1 MRCAAREQVSV
12 RKVTSRS
19 SNDLPEQNEH
29 HRKVTLYPEGPRP
42 RPQKAMRFDGALIDY
57 RLPIISD
64 PDLALKLK
72 SVHPDVPK
80 ARDIVKLCLS
90 LG

>member
-1 MRCAAREQVSV
+1 
-12 RKVTSRS
+12 
-19 SNDLPEQNEH
+19 
-29 HRKVTLYPEGPRP
+29 
-42 RPQKAMRFDGALIDY
+42 MRFDGALIDY